1 MYGTSKYDNVN
12 KVMVRIIVIILSLIS
27 IGCTIVI
34 YNSFAIS
41 VMERKKQFGLFSSIG
56 ATKRQL
62 RKTVFYEAFI
72 VGLIGILLGLLSG
85 FLGIWIVLK
94 IVNYLL
100 IFPNAF
106 AIELNLVVYPLFI
119 IIPIIFMILVI
130 IFSAFLPAKR
140 ASKITPI
147 EAIRLNDDIKIKSKK
162 VKTNKLVR
170 KIIGIEGDI
179 ALKNMKRN
187 KRKYRITMVS
197 LFISVV
203 LFISFSTLLT
213 YVTVSSTTFFNDV
226 DFDIYLEAD
235 DEDKNL
241 LNRTIND
248 IINTSEVEK
257 SVILRQD
264 GFLTNSITDD
274 DYHKD
279 YLPIFE
285 KAGYEKDTFW
295 ANIKLRLLLWIIKV
309 IELI

>member
-1 MYGTSKYDNVN
+1 M
-12 KVMVRIIVIILSLIS
+12 
-27 IGCTIVI
+27 
-34 YNSFAIS
+34 
-41 VMERKKQFGLFSSIG
+41 
-56 ATKRQL
+56 
-62 RKTVFYEAFI
+62 
-72 VGLIGILLGLLSG
+72 
-85 FLGIWIVLK
+85 
-94 IVNYLL
+94 
-100 IFPNAF
+100 
-106 AIELNLVVYPLFI
+106 
-119 IIPIIFMILVI
+119 
-130 IFSAFLPAKR
+130 
-140 ASKITPI
+140 
-147 EAIRLNDDIKIKSKK
+147 
-162 VKTNKLVR
+162 R

-285 KAGYEKDTFW
+285 KLVMKKIPFGQ
-295 ANIKLRLLLWIIKV
+295 I
-309 IELI
+309 